1 MIYVINAAVALLLF
15 AVTGFII
22 SYIIVNYVLYVR
34 FFRRPNEKRTRK
46 TELHDSCYDGCREE
60 ILSAAGR
67 MEGLPNERVYCIAKD
82 GVKLSARYYKNGNKK
97 LVMFCHGAHALPWNN
112 FAVIGEDFYKEGYD
126 ILLIDE
132 RAHWD
137 SGGQFIT
144 FGSAE
149 SEDVLCWLDMIKG
162 NDAEEI
168 VLYGVSMGAT
178 AIAVASDRIADGRVK
193 AMVLDCGFSSLYE
206 LEHGIIDKRKVP
218 FSIVSGAFDYGAFRS
233 KALPKEKAGDHLAK
247 TNIPALFVH
256 GGDDAVVDKGQGEEN
271 YNACASDNKKFIL
284 VEGAGHTL
292 ASVLGGKETRDKILK
307 FAKGEFDCGE

>member
-1 MIYVINAAVALLLF
+1 MIYVIYAAAALLIF

-22 SYIIVNYVLYVR
+22 SYIIVNYLLYAK
-34 FFRRPNEKRTRK
+34 FFRRPDEKKIKRLALK
-46 TELHDSCYDGCREE
+46 DSCYDGCREE

-67 MEGLPNERVYCIAKD
+67 MESLPSERIYCVAKD
-82 GVKLSARYYKNGNKK
+82 GTKLSARYYKNGNKK

-149 SEDVLCWLDMIKG
+149 NEDVLCWLDLLKE
-162 NDAEEI
+162 NSAEEI
-168 VLYGVSMGAT
+168 VLYGISMGAT
-178 AIAVASDRIADGRVK
+178 AIAMASDRITDGRVK
-193 AMVLDCGFSSLYE
+193 AMVLDCGFVSLYG
-206 LEHGIIDKRKVP
+206 LERGIIEKRKVP
-218 FSIVSGAFDYGAFRS
+218 FWIVGAAFNYGSFRA
-233 KALPKEKAGDHLAK
+233 KASPKEKAGDHLAK

-256 GGDDAVVDKGQGEEN
+256 GGEDAVVDKWQGMEN
-271 YNACASDNKKFIL
+271 FNACASENKEFIL

-292 ASVLGGKETRDKILK
+292 ASVLGGRKTRDKILK
-307 FAKGEFDCGE
+307 FTKGDFNCGK